1 MPFYDSRPRTMGSD
15 GAYAISLFS
24 TFLRYQVVD
33 KSSKQ
38 ALVRR
43 LLISQRMYKFQCHIK
58 LISHLIIGEQ
68 EMVSMNFELN
78 N

>member
-1 MPFYDSRPRTMGSD
+1 MPFYDSKPSAVGSD
-15 GAYAISLFS
+15 GAYATSLFP

-43 LLISQRMYKFQCHIK
+43 LLIPQGMQKFQCHIK
-58 LISHLIIGEQ
+58 LISYLIIGEQ
-68 EMVSMNFELN
+68 EMVSMDFELN